1 MHRRMA
7 PRPRDSV
14 SAPRYLKRPTLFLV
28 VAIVVI
34 AQFIPLPYVIMQPG
48 PAFDLLAHNIG
59 FALDTTTATQAAPA
73 SPADL
78 LPNRTVPG
86 TLYALTV
93 YVSSPDA
100 HITAP
105 IVIANWID
113 GHAAVL
119 PRDFIY
125 PKNENTATIT
135 AKSTKQMATS
145 ESVAKSAAINYI
157 NKLDPTLAAQ
167 LRKNKVTFALK
178 ETGGPSA
185 GLGFALALVA
195 KVENPQLI
203 NSRKIAVTGTIDESG
218 TVGAIGGIDQKLI
231 SASAKGATIAL
242 IPADNC
248 ADLTALPAH
257 VQIVPIH
264 SLSEAVDF
272 LAGRLSKVPHC

>member
-1 MHRRMA
+1 M
-7 PRPRDSV
+7 
-14 SAPRYLKRPTLFLV
+14 SAPRYVKRPTLFLV

-34 AQFIPLPYVIMQPG
+34 AQFVPLPYVVMQPG
-48 PAFDLLAHNIG
+48 PAFDLLAHNIA
-59 FALDTTTATQAAPA
+59 FAVDTSTATPQTTAPLAP
-73 SPADL
+73 

-86 TLYALTV
+86 DLYALTV

-119 PRDFIY
+119 PRELIY
-125 PKNENTATIT
+125 PKNENTATIN
-135 AKSTKQMATS
+135 AKSSKQMATS
-145 ESVAKSAAINYI
+145 ESIAKAAAIHFI
-157 NKLDPTLAAQ
+157 NQTQPTLANQ
-167 LRKNKVTFALK
+167 LRANRVTFALK

-185 GLGFALALVA
+185 GLGFALALIA
-195 KVENPQLI
+195 KVEIPTLI
-203 NSRKIAVTGTIDESG
+203 NSRKIAVTGTINETG

-248 ADLTALPAH
+248 ADLSALPAH
-257 VQIVPIH
+257 LQIVPVR
-264 SLSEAVDF
+264 SLTEAVSF
-272 LAGRLSKVPHC
+272 LSGTLSKVPHC